1 MSRESSSSLTE
12 APTPTPAPAP
22 ALTNAIRVSSLV
34 FSWSNNSYVSQIQSS
49 IALKVLIKS
58 TTLIPL
64 HIRISTLIRSMLLLP
79 LVAVSWPAW
88 LVEGGVSALL
98 QDWAGSLSYKE
109 KKRPVIYNTWL
120 YSTSNTHSHKP
131 ELLPREDFHYHW
143 QTGRLS
149 YSS

>member
-1 MSRESSSSLTE
+1 MNRESSSSLTE

-34 FSWSNNSYVSQIQSS
+34 FSWSNNSYVSKTQSS
-49 IALKVLIKS
+49 IAIIVLIKS

-64 HIRISTLIRSMLLLP
+64 HISTLTRSMLLLP
-79 LVAVSWPAW
+79 LVPVSWPAW

-120 YSTSNTHSHKP
+120 YSTSNTHSHQP
-131 ELLPREDFHYHW
+131 ELLPREDFLYHW

-149 YSS
+149 CSS